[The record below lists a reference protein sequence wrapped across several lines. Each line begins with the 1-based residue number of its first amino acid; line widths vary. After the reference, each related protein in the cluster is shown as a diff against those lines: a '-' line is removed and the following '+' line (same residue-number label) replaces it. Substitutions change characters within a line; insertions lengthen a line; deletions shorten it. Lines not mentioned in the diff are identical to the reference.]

1 MNQNPIIMKQLLPVI
16 ILIVTFS
23 LSSCKGSK
31 NSTRSDE
38 KDLATLINRLNKKGG
53 DEKIIADIKDVYNNA
68 YFKATQRLE
77 NYRYDPVPQKWD
89 KIIPEMEGL
98 QRMYETISLS
108 AYALRSVNPVN
119 IYPQLVATK
128 DSAAFDSYEYGKQQ
142 MQLNNREDS
151 KEAYYAFQNT
161 LRYAPNYKDAK
172 QLMKE
177 VYDRSIINVLINTI
191 QYDDFGA
198 GSWSW
203 NQYSNKDRVTHSNI
217 LRDLGGQAALNIP
230 ARFYDEYALRRAN
243 ASPEL
248 VVDLVWKNLRFDYPR
263 DRTRTYNRYKKIEAG
278 KDTANRPIYQTVTA
292 TVVVTTRELTANGD
306 MNMIVT
312 DAINRTQV
320 KWDQLPSEYRYILE
334 FADYSGDNR
343 ALDNSDWTLINR
355 SRSQQAPG
363 KEEAMGEMMQK
374 IYHDLVNRIRNT
386 ANW

>member
-119 IYPQLVATK
+119 FYPQLVATK

-161 LRYAPNYKDAK
+161 LRFAPNYKDAK

-198 GSWSW
+198 GGWSW

-263 DRTRTYNRYKKIEAG
+263 DRTRTYNRYKKIETG

>member
-1 MNQNPIIMKQLLPVI
+1 MKQLLLFS
-16 ILIVTFS
+16 ILFISFS
-23 LSSCKGSK
+23 LFSCKGSK
-31 NSTRSDE
+31 QSTRSDE
-38 KDLATLINRLNKKGG
+38 KDLATLVNRLNKKGG

-108 AYALRSVNPVN
+108 AYALRMVNPVN
-119 IYPQLVATK
+119 FYPQLVATK

-142 MQLNNREDS
+142 MQLNSREDS

-177 VYDRSIINVLINTI
+177 AYERSIINVLINTI

-203 NQYSNKDRVTHSNI
+203 NQYSNKDRITHSNI
-217 LRDLGGQAALNIP
+217 LRDLGGQSALNTP

-243 ASPEL
+243 ISPDL

-263 DRTRTYNRYKKIEAG
+263 DRTRTYNRSKKIETG
-278 KDTANRPIYQTVTA
+278 KDTANKPIYQTVTA
-292 TVVVTTRELTANGD
+292 TVIVTTRELTANGD
-306 MNMIVT
+306 MNLIVT
-312 DAINRTQV
+312 DAVNRTQL
-320 KWDQLPSEYRYILE
+320 KWDQLPSEYRYTLE
-334 FADYSGDNR
+334 FADYSGDKR
-343 ALDNSDWTLINR
+343 ALDNSDLTLINR
-355 SRSQQAPG
+355 NRSQQAPG

-374 IYHDLVNRIRNT
+374 IYRDIVNRIRNT
-386 ANW
+386 ASW